1 MNRSNLDLIIVGG
14 GLSGGLIALA
24 LQQYRPELT
33 VRVLESGMMLGGN
46 HRWSW
51 FGSDLDEAGHRLMAP
66 FPETCWNDGYEVRF
80 PDRKRQLRTSYHSLS
95 SADFDRILRRML
107 PDNTVFYGAEAAK
120 VSRGRVTL
128 TTGETLSAGAV
139 IDCRGQVAS
148 DALKCGYQIFY
159 GRHIRCKYPHKIT
172 RPIIMDATVKQ
183 WDGYRFV
190 YSLPLSDTEIFIE
203 DTYYADQPRLD
214 QATLSE
220 RVDAYCAEQ
229 GIAGETI
236 GEETGILPVIIGGNF
251 SKFQREQ
258 RIPGVA
264 NAGMRGGFSHPLTS
278 YSLPHAVRTALAI
291 AEMPRLSGNAVAET
305 LERRGRQHWRKTA
318 YYRLLGKML
327 FKAAEPQKRYRVF
340 EHFYSMPESLIERF
354 YAARSTHLDRLRI
367 LCGKPPVPVT
377 GALKALL
384 SKRTD
389 IGERQDA

>member
-1 MNRSNLDLIIVGG
+1 MNRSNIDLLIVGG

-33 VRVLESGMMLGGN
+33 VRVVESGMVLGGN

-51 FGSDLDEAGHRLMAP
+51 FGSDLDTAGHRLMAP
-66 FPETCWNDGYEVRF
+66 FPATCWNNGYEVRF
-80 PDRKRQLRTSYHSLS
+80 PDRKRQLPTTYHSLGS
-95 SADFDRILRRML
+95 VDFDRILRRML
-107 PDNTVFYGAEAAK
+107 PDNTVFYGLDAAK
-120 VSRGRVTL
+120 VSDSTVTL
-128 TTGETLSAGAV
+128 TSGEVLTAAAV
-139 IDCRGQVAS
+139 IDCRGQVES
-148 DALKCGYQIFY
+148 DALQCGYQIFY
-159 GRHIRCKYPHKIT
+159 GRHIRCKYPHKIA
-172 RPIIMDATVKQ
+172 RPIIMDATVEQ

-214 QATLSE
+214 KPTLSE
-220 RVDAYCAEQ
+220 RVDRYCAQ
-229 GIAGETI
+229 HGIEGETI
-236 GEETGILPVIIGGNF
+236 GEETGILPVITGGNF
-251 SKFQREQ
+251 DKFQREN
-258 RIPGVA
+258 RISGVG

-278 YSLPHAVRTALAI
+278 YSLPHAVNTALAI
-291 AEMPRLSGNAVAET
+291 ANMPRLSGNAVAQM
-305 LERRGRQHWRKTA
+305 LEQRARQHWHKTA

-354 YAARSTHLDRLRI
+354 YAARSTRLDRLRI
-367 LCGKPPVPVT
+367 LCGKPPVPIL
-377 GALKALL
+377 GALRAIL